1 MSLSQFLS
9 ILRARWRV
17 IIAVFLLTVAA
28 AVTGSLLQ
36 TKLYTA
42 TATLVVDQTRP
53 DPVTAGMYAG
63 NPSPAFLATQADIL
77 RSDRVVRAVIK
88 KLGWFDDPTTR
99 DEWAKATAGR
109 GSMEAWLV
117 DGVQRNLEVR
127 PSRESNVLSVSF
139 TASDAGEAAKIA
151 NQFVQSYLDV
161 SLELRVDPARQY
173 AALFD
178 SRSRELRAAVERAQ
192 ARLANYQREKGVV
205 IATDGQLDVEAA
217 RLNELSAQ
225 LVAIQATSAESSSRQ
240 AQAQIGAGD
249 RLQEVMNNPL
259 LTALRGDVTRAEA
272 RLQELTSR
280 LDENHPQL
288 IEARANIASLR
299 ARLDNETR
307 RVTGSLGVTSAI
319 NRAREAEIR
328 GALEAQRARVLR
340 LRVAREEGA
349 VLIRDVENA
358 QRAYDAVVARLNQTS
373 LESQA
378 TQSNAYVLAQASPP
392 ITPSSPKVVRNA
404 VLAIVIGLVLA
415 IGAGMLLEYV
425 DRRVHEDDEVSELL
439 GLPML
444 GVLPKPGGRGQ
455 FASRRI
461 PLVTPRAIYRQLPA
475 PHKGG

>member
-28 AVTGSLLQ
+28 AVTGSLMQ

-77 RSDRVVRAVIK
+77 RSDRVVHAVIK
-88 KLGWFDDPTTR
+88 KLGWLDDPTTR

-109 GSMEAWLV
+109 GSVEAWLV
-117 DGVQRNLEVR
+117 EGVQRNLEVR
-127 PSRESNVLSVSF
+127 PSRESNVLSVTY
-139 TASDAGEAAKIA
+139 TASDAVEAAKIA

-225 LVAIQATSAESSSRQ
+225 LVAIQATSAESTSRQ

-328 GALEAQRARVLR
+328 GALEAQRARV
-340 LRVAREEGA
+340 
-349 VLIRDVENA
+349 
-358 QRAYDAVVARLNQTS
+358 
-373 LESQA
+373 
-378 TQSNAYVLAQASPP
+378 
-392 ITPSSPKVVRNA
+392 
-404 VLAIVIGLVLA
+404 
-415 IGAGMLLEYV
+415 
-425 DRRVHEDDEVSELL
+425 
-439 GLPML
+439 
-444 GVLPKPGGRGQ
+444 
-455 FASRRI
+455 
-461 PLVTPRAIYRQLPA
+461 
-475 PHKGG
+475 